1 VYGYSGGRMKMDEQ
15 VKKWPECYHCK
26 KPALMVVTSVYLCGE
41 CIGRLEDH
49 RQKLVLESLEDKNV

>member
-1 VYGYSGGRMKMDEQ
+1 MKMDEQ

-49 RQKLVLESLEDKNV
+49 RQKLVLEALK